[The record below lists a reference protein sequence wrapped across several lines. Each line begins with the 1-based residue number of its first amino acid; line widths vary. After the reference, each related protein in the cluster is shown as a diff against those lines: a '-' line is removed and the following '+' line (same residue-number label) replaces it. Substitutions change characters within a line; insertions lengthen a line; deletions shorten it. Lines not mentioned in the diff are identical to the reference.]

1 MLHCAKSNQSLLDE
15 WRIVIGRLGLLVAV
29 LGVALFSNAGAL
41 VPFQPAFPAPM
52 ASPGPLAEVKSL
64 NITILSTML
73 ADDGIG
79 EWGFAALV
87 EADGKKILF
96 DSGARPNTVLEN
108 AKELKIDLS
117 DVQDV
122 ILSHFHN
129 DHTTGLMTLRREFAK
144 KNPAALS
151 RVHVGKGIFL
161 ERRGR
166 DSNPMIA
173 MKKEY
178 EATGGKFIEHDK
190 PDEIQPGVWLTGPV
204 PRTYPEKNY
213 PAGIEVKEG
222 DAWVEDYLPEDQSLL
237 FNTSSG
243 LVLLAGCGHAGI
255 INTLEYARK
264 FIRPA
269 PVDAA
274 IGGFHL
280 YNAKDE
286 QLNWTADKLK
296 EFQIAQILGAH
307 CTGIESVY
315 RLRQRLGLSRHD
327 CVVGTVG
334 ATFDLKDGIHT
345 GRIAQ

>member
-1 MLHCAKSNQSLLDE
+1 MLRCVKSTFWQVEILMGQLRLFFAAIALTLIFSASALAQS
-15 WRIVIGRLGLLVAV
+15 
-29 LGVALFSNAGAL
+29 
-41 VPFQPAFPAPM
+41 
-52 ASPGPLAEVKSL
+52 ASPSPSANSPAELHSL
-64 NITILSTML
+64 KVTILSTML
-73 ADDGIG
+73 ADEGIG

-96 DSGARPNTVLEN
+96 DTGARPNTVLEN

-117 DVQDV
+117 GVQDV
-122 ILSHFHN
+122 ILSHFHD
-129 DHTTGLMTLRREFAK
+129 DHTTGLMTLRRELSK
-144 KNPAALS
+144 NNPAALS

-166 DSNPMIA
+166 DHNPMIA
-173 MKKEY
+173 MKKDY
-178 EATGGKFIEHDK
+178 EATGGKFVEHDK
-190 PDEIQPGVWLTGPV
+190 PEEILPGVWLTGPV
-204 PRTYPEKNY
+204 PRVYPEKNY
-213 PAGIEVKEG
+213 PAGIEVAKG
-222 DAWVEDYLPEDQSLL
+222 DQWVEDDLPEDQSLV
-237 FNTSSG
+237 FNTPDG

-255 INTLEYARK
+255 INTLQYARK

-269 PVDAA
+269 PVNAA

-286 QLNWTADKLK
+286 QLDWTADKLK

-315 RLRQRLGLSRHD
+315 RLRQRLGLNRHT

>member
-1 MLHCAKSNQSLLDE
+1 MLRCVKSHIPAVDG
-15 WRIVIGRLGLLVAV
+15 WRIVARNLRLFFA
-29 LGVALFSNAGAL
+29 ALALACFAGAGARGQS
-41 VPFQPAFPAPM
+41 QP
-52 ASPGPLAEVKSL
+52 ASPGVTAADTRPEVQALK
-64 NITILSTML
+64 ITILSTML
-73 ADDGIG
+73 ADEGIG

-87 EADGKKILF
+87 EEDGRKILF
-96 DSGARPNTVLEN
+96 DTGARPNTVLEN

-122 ILSHFHN
+122 ILSHFHD
-129 DHTTGLMTLRREFAK
+129 DHTTGLMTLRHEFAK
-144 KNPAALS
+144 RNPAALS
-151 RVHVGKGIFL
+151 RVHVAKGIFL

-166 DSNPMIA
+166 GTNPMIA
-173 MKKEY
+173 MKAEY

-190 PDEIQPGVWLTGPV
+190 PDELFPGVWLTGPV
-204 PRTYPEKNY
+204 PRIYPEKNY
-213 PAGIEVKEG
+213 GAGVEVAEG
-222 DAWVEDYLPEDQSLL
+222 GVWVEDIVPDDQSLI
-237 FNTSSG
+237 FNTSRG
-243 LVLLAGCGHAGI
+243 LILLAGCGHAGL
-255 INTLEYARK
+255 INTLQYARG

-315 RLRQRLGLSRHD
+315 HLRQRLGLSRHD

-334 ATFDLKDGIHT
+334 AVFDLKDGIHT
-345 GRIAQ
+345 GPIAQ

>member
-1 MLHCAKSNQSLLDE
+1 MVNRHLRLFFPL
-15 WRIVIGRLGLLVAV
+15 LGL
-29 LGVALFSNAGAL
+29 ALFASAGARGQSQS
-41 VPFQPAFPAPM
+41 VSGPATPAADTRP
-52 ASPGPLAEVKSL
+52 EVHALK
-64 NITILSTML
+64 ITILSTML
-73 ADDGIG
+73 ADEGIG

-87 EADGKKILF
+87 EEDGRKILF
-96 DSGARPNTVLEN
+96 DTGARPNTVLEN
-108 AKELKIDLS
+108 AKELKVDLS

-122 ILSHFHN
+122 ILSHFHD

-144 KNPAALS
+144 RNPAALS
-151 RVHVGKGIFL
+151 RVHVAKGIFL

-166 DSNPMIA
+166 DTNPMIA

-190 PDEIQPGVWLTGPV
+190 PGEIFPGVWLTGPV
-204 PRTYPEKNY
+204 PRVYPEKNY
-213 PAGIEVKEG
+213 GAGVEVAEG
-222 DAWVEDYLPEDQSLL
+222 GVWTEDNVPDDQSLV
-237 FNTSSG
+237 FNTSRG
-243 LVLLAGCGHAGI
+243 LVLLAGCGHAGL

-280 YNAKDE
+280 YNATDE

-296 EFQIAQILGAH
+296 EYQIVQILGAH

-315 RLRQRLGLSRHD
+315 HLRQRLGLGRHD

-334 ATFDLKDGIHT
+334 ATFDLTEGIHT

>member
-1 MLHCAKSNQSLLDE
+1 MGWFRSLL
-15 WRIVIGRLGLLVAV
+15 AA
-29 LGVALFSNAGAL
+29 VALSFALGATAL
-41 VPFQPAFPAPM
+41 AQSAPPPTSTGAPAE
-52 ASPGPLAEVKSL
+52 LRSL
-64 NITILSTML
+64 KVTILSTML
-73 ADDGIG
+73 ADEGIG

-96 DSGARPNTVLEN
+96 DTGARPNTVLEN

-117 DVQDV
+117 GVQEV
-122 ILSHFHN
+122 ILSHFHD
-129 DHTTGLMTLRREFAK
+129 DHTTGLMTLRRELSK
-144 KNPAALS
+144 SNPAALS

-166 DSNPMIA
+166 DQNSMIA
-173 MKKEY
+173 MKKDY
-178 EATGGKFIEHDK
+178 EASGGKFIVHDK
-190 PDEIQPGVWLTGPV
+190 PEEILPGVWLTGPI
-204 PRTYPEKNY
+204 PRVYPEKNY
-213 PAGIEVKEG
+213 PAGVEVATGEG
-222 DAWVEDYLPEDQSLL
+222 WAEDNLPEDQSLV
-237 FNTSSG
+237 FNTSQG

-315 RLRQRLGLSRHD
+315 RLRQRLGLSRHN

>member
-1 MLHCAKSNQSLLDE
+1 MGQL
-15 WRIVIGRLGLLVAV
+15 RLFLVAV
-29 LGVALFSNAGAL
+29 ALTLALATGAL
-41 VPFQPAFPAPM
+41 AQS
-52 ASPGPLAEVKSL
+52 ASPSPSVSAPAELHSL
-64 NITILSTML
+64 KVTILSTML
-73 ADDGIG
+73 ADEGIG

-96 DSGARPNTVLEN
+96 DTGARPKTVLEN

-117 DVQDV
+117 GVQEV
-122 ILSHFHN
+122 ILSHFHD
-129 DHTTGLMTLRREFAK
+129 DHTTGLMTLCRELSK
-144 KNPAALS
+144 SNPAALS

-161 ERRGR
+161 ERRGH
-166 DSNPMIA
+166 DQNPMIS
-173 MKKEY
+173 MKKDY
-178 EATGGKFIEHDK
+178 EATGGKFIVHDK
-190 PDEIQPGVWLTGPV
+190 PEEILPGVWLTGPI
-204 PRTYPEKNY
+204 PRVYPEKNY
-213 PAGIEVKEG
+213 PAGVEVATGEG
-222 DAWVEDYLPEDQSLL
+222 WVEDNLPEDQSLV
-237 FNTSSG
+237 FNTSQG

-269 PVDAA
+269 PVNVA

-286 QLNWTADKLK
+286 QLDWTADKLK

-315 RLRQRLGLSRHD
+315 RLRQRLGLSRHN

>member
-1 MLHCAKSNQSLLDE
+1 MGQF
-15 WRIVIGRLGLLVAV
+15 RLFLVAV
-29 LGVALFSNAGAL
+29 ALTVAFATGA
-41 VPFQPAFPAPM
+41 FDQS
-52 ASPGPLAEVKSL
+52 ASPSPSVSTPAELHSL
-64 NITILSTML
+64 KVTILSTML
-73 ADDGIG
+73 ADEGIG

-87 EADGKKILF
+87 EADGKRILF
-96 DSGARPNTVLEN
+96 DTGARPNTVLEN
-108 AKELKIDLS
+108 ARELKIDLS
-117 DVQDV
+117 GVQEV
-122 ILSHFHN
+122 ILSHFHD
-129 DHTTGLMTLRREFAK
+129 DHTTGLMTLRRELSK
-144 KNPAALS
+144 SNPAALS

-166 DSNPMIA
+166 DQNPMIA

-178 EATGGKFIEHDK
+178 EATGGTFIVHDK
-190 PDEIQPGVWLTGPV
+190 PEEILPGVWLTGPV

-213 PAGIEVKEG
+213 PASIEVVKDG
-222 DAWVEDYLPEDQSLL
+222 KWVEDDLPEDQSLV
-237 FNTSSG
+237 FNTSQG

-269 PVDAA
+269 PVNAA

-286 QLNWTADKLK
+286 QLDWTADKLK

-315 RLRQRLGLSRHD
+315 RLRQRLGLNRHN

>member
-1 MLHCAKSNQSLLDE
+1 MGWICRSF
-15 WRIVIGRLGLLVAV
+15 
-29 LGVALFSNAGAL
+29 VALALALAIGAGAGA
-41 VPFQPAFPAPM
+41 QSAAP
-52 ASPGPLAEVKSL
+52 ASPGSALSEVRSL
-64 NITILSTML
+64 KVTILSTML
-73 ADDGIG
+73 ADEGIG

-96 DSGARPNTVLEN
+96 DTGARPNTVLEN
-108 AKELKIDLS
+108 AKELKIDLGG
-117 DVQDV
+117 VQDV
-122 ILSHFHN
+122 ILSHFHD
-129 DHTTGLMTLRREFAK
+129 DHTTGLMTLRRELSK
-144 KNPAALS
+144 SNPAAFS

-166 DSNPMIA
+166 EQNPMQA
-173 MKKEY
+173 MKKDY
-178 EATGGKFIEHDK
+178 EATGGQFIVHDK
-190 PDEIQPGVWLTGPV
+190 PEEILPGVWLTGPV

-213 PAGIEVKEG
+213 PAGVEVVKDG
-222 DAWVEDYLPEDQSLL
+222 KWVEDDLPEDQSLV
-237 FNTSSG
+237 FNTPQG
-243 LVLLAGCGHAGI
+243 LVLLAGCGHAGV

-286 QLNWTADKLK
+286 QINWTADKLK

-315 RLRQRLGLSRHD
+315 RLRQRLGLSRHN

-345 GRIAQ
+345 GPIAQ